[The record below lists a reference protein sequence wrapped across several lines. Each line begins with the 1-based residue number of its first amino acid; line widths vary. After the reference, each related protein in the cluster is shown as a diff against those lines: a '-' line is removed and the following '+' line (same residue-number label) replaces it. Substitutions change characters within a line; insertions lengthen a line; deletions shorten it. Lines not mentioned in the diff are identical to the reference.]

1 MQTIQRTVMK
11 NNTHRGEV
19 IKDAIKASGVAIGV
33 VAEKLGVSRKTLYN
47 KFKESSIPFSFI
59 LRLGEVIHHDF
70 SQEFPHLSKSVK
82 KEPAMPQAP
91 VNTNLFLPFDGEPV
105 AAPKPNNMKECEEEL
120 VTLQRK
126 YIALLEKFND
136 LLLKTSLN

>member
-1 MQTIQRTVMK
+1 MVK
-11 NNTHRGEV
+11 NNVHRGET
-19 IKDAIKASGVAIGV
+19 IREAIKASGVAIGV

-47 KFKESSIPFSFI
+47 KFKESSIPYSFI

-82 KEPAMPQAP
+82 KESPMPQAP
-91 VNTNLFLPFDGEPV
+91 SNTNLLLPFDGEPE
-105 AAPKPNNMKECEEEL
+105 ATPKPGNLKECEAEL

-126 YIALLEKFND
+126 YIALLEKFNE